1 MLSRLAPLVTGCL
14 LTLACLFL
22 PAAGAR
28 GAVYAASDPG
38 AYDKASST
46 GGYLDCSA
54 KPVAPH
60 PLARD
65 TQLAAWLWQW
75 SKQQV
80 QLPAGW
86 DLPAAAAAPAGQ
98 QEGSAAARSS

>member
-1 MLSRLAPLVTGCL
+1 
-14 LTLACLFL
+14 
-22 PAAGAR
+22 
-28 GAVYAASDPG
+28 VYAASDPG
-38 AYDKASST
+38 AFDKASST
-46 GGYLDCSA
+46 GGYLDCSTR
-54 KPVAPH
+54 PVEPH

-65 TQLAAWLWQW
+65 TQLAGWLWQW

-98 QEGSAAARSS
+98 Q